1 MTSFIQGNFFYTNSL
16 PQPDKTKQIQICCDP
31 SNHTE
36 YYYQIFSRPR
46 KFLHKHEPMRL
57 SPSMSTPRDR
67 AQQLQWQEQEAQEKG
82 ISSRSTNFAQKK
94 RHLTTRFTNYKVQ
107 TSIELY
113 CHKILG
119 RQGGFGFHI
128 FGSCSEVTPS

>member
-94 RHLTTRFTNYKVQ
+94 TSDNQVYQLQSTNINRTVLPQ
-107 TSIELY
+107 NF
-113 CHKILG
+113 
-119 RQGGFGFHI
+119 R
-128 FGSCSEVTPS
+128 